1 MTKTLVTS
9 LLGRETLQKSTL
21 AGKNGGDKLD
31 TEKVEMIVGKLY

>member
-1 MTKTLVTS
+1 MTKTLITS
-9 LLGRETLQKSTL
+9 RFSRETLQKSTV